1 MKPTKAQLMTLY
13 TIKGQ
18 NVFSSSSVFK
28 LFGLEPPT
36 KSEVIEHI
44 ESEKRVKADKISSSS
59 IELKEGC

>member
-1 MKPTKAQLMTLY
+1 MTLY